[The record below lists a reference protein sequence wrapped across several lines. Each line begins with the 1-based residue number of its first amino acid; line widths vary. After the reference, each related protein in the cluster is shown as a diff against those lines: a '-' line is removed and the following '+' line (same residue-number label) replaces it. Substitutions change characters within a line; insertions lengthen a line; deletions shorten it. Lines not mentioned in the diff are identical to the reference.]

1 MEVTELKTILY
12 FISLIIKVILLIILS
27 PFIILILIF
36 RFCLYKTVL
45 KRQLIKSGMSRNE
58 AGYLLKDLKMMDFMD
73 FVKKKA

>member
-1 MEVTELKTILY
+1 
-12 FISLIIKVILLIILS
+12 
-27 PFIILILIF
+27 
-36 RFCLYKTVL
+36 VL